1 MRKRE
6 NMKTRVLTIDNREV
20 EIMMTTITM
29 ILFGVAV
36 IFKILGEML

>member
-1 MRKRE
+1 
-6 NMKTRVLTIDNREV
+6 MKTRVLTIDREA
-20 EIMMTTITM
+20 IMMTTITM

>member
-1 MRKRE
+1 
-6 NMKTRVLTIDNREV
+6 MKTRVLTIDNREV

>member
-1 MRKRE
+1 MGQTM
-6 NMKTRVLTIDNREV
+6 NTRVLTIDNREV

>member
-1 MRKRE
+1 M
-6 NMKTRVLTIDNREV
+6 TLCLVINREV